1 MNALLELARQTTG
14 LFRVRCRFHCRKPVQ
29 VEDSALAGHL
39 FRIAQEAV
47 NNALKHGKPHM
58 IGIHLRSTRG
68 DLALRITDDGKG
80 IRPVSPRRQGLGL
93 RIMQYRASLLR
104 GTVTVQPRRGGGT
117 EVVCTTRCARPAV
130 KQPRK

>member
-1 MNALLELARQTTG
+1 
-14 LFRVRCRFHCRKPVQ
+14 VQ

-80 IRPVSPRRQGLGL
+80 IRPVSPKRQGLGL